1 MKINN
6 KLKVLSVICSLV
18 VFESA
23 YSDNFPLASVQS
35 NEVKVQ
41 PMPAPVSS
49 TAPSPTPVT
58 SNNSPTSVKDY
69 NSSVPPIGNVD
80 YVNTG
85 QTLVPVNSGGNSSNI
100 PQNVLN
106 SDLLAKDAN
115 ALKRY
120 QKLQEEQSKNL
131 KSNNQTILQQNQDVP
146 KVVSPITASMIDY
159 TILNKNRKFATVMF
173 VDKSTIEVQKG
184 SIIGVYKVSN
194 IFPDHI
200 DLYKINKDA
209 DGEKYIKLY
218 KNNPV
223 LTNNQNYNTISQTV
237 NMVDT
242 KKY

>member
-1 MKINN
+1 MKIKN
-6 KLKVLSVICSLV
+6 KLKVLSAICSLL

-23 YSDNFPLASVQS
+23 YSDNFPLASVQP
-35 NEVKVQ
+35 NEVKAQ
-41 PMPAPVSS
+41 PMPISS

-58 SNNSPTSVKDY
+58 SNNSPNSVKNY
-69 NSSVPPIGNVD
+69 NNSSVPPIGNVD

-85 QTLVPVNSGGNSSNI
+85 QTLVPVNSGDNSSNI

-120 QKLQEEQSKNL
+120 QKLQEEQNKNL
-131 KSNNQTILQQNQDVP
+131 KLNNQPILQQNQDVP

-184 SIIGVYKVSN
+184 SIIGIYKVSN

-218 KNNPV
+218 KNNN
-223 LTNNQNYNTISQTV
+223 LLSTCFYFIIQEIQ
-237 NMVDT
+237 
-242 KKY
+242 